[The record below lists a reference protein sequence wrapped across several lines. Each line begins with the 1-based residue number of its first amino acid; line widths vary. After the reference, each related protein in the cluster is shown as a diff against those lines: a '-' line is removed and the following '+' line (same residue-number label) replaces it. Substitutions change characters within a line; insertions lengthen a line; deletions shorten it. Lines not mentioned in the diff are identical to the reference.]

1 MPSTQNAKIKTWEIV
16 VETGA
21 ELTVSGD
28 VVIGYYDEGNQQK
41 HQKGGLNMKAGSKMT
56 IADGAKVALDGALLN
71 SGTLVVNEDFAIRQ
85 TMGSGATTLTRGEA
99 SIEVNGTKFSYTG
112 FNKDGAT
119 DNIALIAAQYNP
131 WASSEKITD
140 EETESTVILNNGTE
154 FVVDNATL
162 HIGKNGAL
170 CVNASSV
177 DADIVTNN
185 GTINVTGES
194 ELTIGALT
202 GKISLQEGAAL
213 KDSSITGDK
222 TASIYSYGDVT
233 VKNSTL
239 RITDENYGQNALR
252 VSEGTATLSGTNSIS
267 GLATDHEDGNNGEL
281 KIIVADG
288 TTMVGSEG
296 GYKKAE
302 SGNGFDIA
310 GDAVIGNIIVRNGGD
325 LEVVNEATLNLIG
338 QLSNRGTVTVRGNML
353 ITGIQ
358 GAGNVGLAGSGDVDE
373 SGSMI
378 IDGGKLTDKQS
389 EYVSANDLH
398 AVINM
403 TIGHSASTGVS
414 EADPVNTVTLQNN
427 AEFKTTNTWLTI
439 YADGALEVT
448 DGSTFSMTEPT
459 NNTGSG
465 VTWEES
471 KKDQVLLNNGTINV
485 SDSTF
490 SVDSVSNIGT
500 FLISGVS
507 TVCASV
513 TGNISFAATG
523 TTLGSD
529 TSLRVTGDIDA
540 AGDLCFEQGDVTASQ
555 TLKVTGTLSIDGI
568 SVPVGSSVT
577 SVYEGSLTYN
587 SLVLSGSNVV
597 NNTII
602 VDGMK
607 YDVDFDSNNDGTNDG
622 IYLSVNQETPNV
634 EDIEFSITGI
644 TQTSGTYD
652 FNITLSEIKN
662 AQSDVSYTVEVFDTI
677 TGSLVTTS
685 ETLSFTL
692 ENENIENIKVS
703 VTVMDA
709 YGESTSCM
717 ENAFVPVRDFTA
729 PTITIEE
736 GFNNTTPTNQNQTIK
751 ATVCDNFSD
760 SVTLFYQMTT
770 DEGTG
775 EWQVYDTETGV
786 EMTSRGT
793 LTFNAI
799 DSWNNSVTE
808 TIDFFNIDKEP
819 PTLTITGNASA
830 WTNEAVTLQVV
841 AQDNVGIS
849 GGILYQI
856 DGGEWQTYS
865 DSGVVM
871 QTNGKVIF
879 KTADQAGNEVT
890 EEVIVDKIIE
900 SSIVRGDLDANGLSD
915 IVMVHDAGF
924 VHGWLS
930 QESGEKEILLN
941 DLSATADFVGT
952 GKVYGSVD
960 DGRDIF
966 TIDNGVV
973 SAWDMADGEVAKE
986 SVVAS
991 FDPATREVLGLG
1003 DFNGDG
1009 VSDILLRSS
1018 YGDVGSYLSNGKEG
1032 EWNYFQSLGNEW
1044 EVAAIGDFNGDNID
1058 DVALYN
1064 TMGGYAGTWLI
1075 SAEGTPEW
1083 ADLDTLEG
1091 SILGAGDFNA
1101 DGIDDVLIRK
1111 GSWLGAWIVEDGKA
1125 VDWIGISN
1133 DADKFTV
1140 EQIGD
1145 FDGNGIDD
1153 IRIRTTNG
1161 DLSALCIAGDNSV
1174 SEKYLISVGSEW
1186 KTATSGIIC

>member
-1 MPSTQNAKIKTWEIV
+1 MTNVGEGVRVLYGDDGDVLLTDVDVSILYFDSTFTGEVGDFLGNDKYFGVNAFTTLDGLCSEFFASTSTLSFAGGNENSYYAWTWNNGENTKENYYGRFYLNKAMKLTSTGEEYAVIGQSVTSSAGVGFYLLGDGSEEDVQYAIDANAKIKTWEIV

-414 EADPVNTVTLQNN
+414 EAR
-427 AEFKTTNTWLTI
+427 
-439 YADGALEVT
+439 
-448 DGSTFSMTEPT
+448 
-459 NNTGSG
+459 SG
-465 VTWEES
+465 
-471 KKDQVLLNNGTINV
+471 
-485 SDSTF
+485 
-490 SVDSVSNIGT
+490 
-500 FLISGVS
+500 
-507 TVCASV
+507 
-513 TGNISFAATG
+513 
-523 TTLGSD
+523 
-529 TSLRVTGDIDA
+529 
-540 AGDLCFEQGDVTASQ
+540 
-555 TLKVTGTLSIDGI
+555 
-568 SVPVGSSVT
+568 
-577 SVYEGSLTYN
+577 
-587 SLVLSGSNVV
+587 
-597 NNTII
+597 
-602 VDGMK
+602 
-607 YDVDFDSNNDGTNDG
+607 
-622 IYLSVNQETPNV
+622 
-634 EDIEFSITGI
+634 
-644 TQTSGTYD
+644 
-652 FNITLSEIKN
+652 
-662 AQSDVSYTVEVFDTI
+662 
-677 TGSLVTTS
+677 
-685 ETLSFTL
+685 
-692 ENENIENIKVS
+692 
-703 VTVMDA
+703 
-709 YGESTSCM
+709 
-717 ENAFVPVRDFTA
+717 
-729 PTITIEE
+729 
-736 GFNNTTPTNQNQTIK
+736 
-751 ATVCDNFSD
+751 
-760 SVTLFYQMTT
+760 
-770 DEGTG
+770 
-775 EWQVYDTETGV
+775 
-786 EMTSRGT
+786 
-793 LTFNAI
+793 
-799 DSWNNSVTE
+799 
-808 TIDFFNIDKEP
+808 
-819 PTLTITGNASA
+819 
-830 WTNEAVTLQVV
+830 
-841 AQDNVGIS
+841 
-849 GGILYQI
+849 
-856 DGGEWQTYS
+856 
-865 DSGVVM
+865 
-871 QTNGKVIF
+871 
-879 KTADQAGNEVT
+879 
-890 EEVIVDKIIE
+890 
-900 SSIVRGDLDANGLSD
+900 
-915 IVMVHDAGF
+915 
-924 VHGWLS
+924 
-930 QESGEKEILLN
+930 
-941 DLSATADFVGT
+941 
-952 GKVYGSVD
+952 
-960 DGRDIF
+960 
-966 TIDNGVV
+966 
-973 SAWDMADGEVAKE
+973 
-986 SVVAS
+986 
-991 FDPATREVLGLG
+991 
-1003 DFNGDG
+1003 
-1009 VSDILLRSS
+1009 
-1018 YGDVGSYLSNGKEG
+1018 
-1032 EWNYFQSLGNEW
+1032 
-1044 EVAAIGDFNGDNID
+1044 
-1058 DVALYN
+1058 
-1064 TMGGYAGTWLI
+1064 
-1075 SAEGTPEW
+1075 
-1083 ADLDTLEG
+1083 
-1091 SILGAGDFNA
+1091 
-1101 DGIDDVLIRK
+1101 
-1111 GSWLGAWIVEDGKA
+1111 
-1125 VDWIGISN
+1125 
-1133 DADKFTV
+1133 
-1140 EQIGD
+1140 
-1145 FDGNGIDD
+1145 
-1153 IRIRTTNG
+1153 
-1161 DLSALCIAGDNSV
+1161 
-1174 SEKYLISVGSEW
+1174 
-1186 KTATSGIIC
+1186 